1 MNINGGSTMQAL
13 NQITDIL
20 RAMGANPE
28 TITNAAGDTV
38 VKINAPEI
46 RKQEENKNNV

>member
-1 MNINGGSTMQAL
+1 MNAL

-20 RAMGANPE
+20 RAMGARPE

-46 RKQEENKNNV
+46 KPQEDTEQ

>member
-1 MNINGGSTMQAL
+1 MQAI

-28 TITNAAGDTV
+28 TITHPNGETV
-38 VKINAPEI
+38 IKVNAPEI